1 MQMNHSKTFL
11 NQTVEHFYMG
21 FLITAV
27 YVIVAPRFVEHGL
40 PGLGGLLFV
49 ELFVLTPLVIMH
61 LLVTARRLNQ
71 SWSLD
76 SVILYREPIGR
87 KSFLLWYVIGLVAI
101 FGTYIPLYP
110 VGLFMRDELFAWL
123 PAWYFNPGY
132 GTTDLGLLAN
142 LFLIGILIDG
152 IVAPTMEEV
161 FFRGY
166 LLPRMEYLKGWAPLV
181 NGAFFGLY
189 HFWQPHNLIA
199 VVTVGIILSYVVWK
213 TKNVYLGI
221 ALHCTIN
228 ILGAAGGYF
237 AVVNGIDIS
246 R

>member
-1 MQMNHSKTFL
+1 
-11 NQTVEHFYMG
+11 MG
-21 FLITAV
+21 VLITAV
-27 YVIVAPRFVEHGL
+27 YVVIAPGFVAHGY
-40 PGLGGLLFV
+40 PGIGSLLFV
-49 ELFVLTPLVIMH
+49 ELFVLAPLVTAH
-61 LLVTARRLNQ
+61 LLVMARKLNR

-76 SVILYREPIGR
+76 NVILNREPIGR
-87 KSFLLWYVIGLVAI
+87 KSFLLWYGLGLVAI

-110 VGLFMRDELFAWL
+110 VGLVVREELFAWL

-142 LFLIGILIDG
+142 LFLVGILVDG
-152 IVAPTMEEV
+152 LIAPTLEEV

-166 LLPRMEYLKGWAPLV
+166 LLPRMAYLKAWAPLV

-199 VVTVGIILSYVVWK
+199 LVVVGIILSCVVWK
-213 TKNVYLGI
+213 TRNVYLGI

-228 ILGAAGGYF
+228 VLGAVAGYF
-237 AVVNGIDIS
+237 AVVNGIDIA